1 MTNIACQLEH
11 SVEAEVTPSFAW
23 NWRTDIKNWDDP
35 PAQFQ
40 LDGPFAKGSWG
51 TTRLPGQEPMRWQ
64 IRDVR
69 PGTSFT
75 IEMSLD
81 RAVLRFEWV
90 FDALSNRRTRIT
102 QRIVLSGDNAAA
114 YADQV
119 RAGFGSTLPDGMKR
133 TADALVRAE
142 RSMEGGKYTAMLLGA
157 TGNVGGHILRILV
170 QSPLCKKVV
179 VVTRRNVA
187 EFANPK
193 VQQVVVNMDKLEAE
207 LTPHAKGVDIALAA
221 FGVGKGSAKM
231 ADEEVRKIEITYP
244 TAFASAAKAGGAR
257 VLAMMTAAGADSQ
270 SSTKY
275 LRNIGDKEKKSEE
288 LKFDF
293 LGLYRPAVILGNSN
307 TPSALGVVMPLF
319 HWAMPS
325 RYHSIHKNDLARA
338 MVAQSEQA
346 FLALAQGK
354 GPAAPAVKILEYR
367 EMEPFFVAG
376 DSDAP

>member
-1 MTNIACQLEH
+1 MRTSGVERCLADGAQTEVLERGVVGGVGAPPGVLTSAMH
-11 SVEAEVTPSFAW
+11 FETAAEAKVE
-23 NWRTDIKNWDDP
+23 
-35 PAQFQ
+35 
-40 LDGPFAKGSWG
+40 
-51 TTRLPGQEPMRWQ
+51 
-64 IRDVR
+64 
-69 PGTSFT
+69 
-75 IEMSLD
+75 
-81 RAVLRFEWV
+81 
-90 FDALSNRRTRIT
+90 
-102 QRIVLSGDNAAA
+102 
-114 YADQV
+114 
-119 RAGFGSTLPDGMKR
+119 
-133 TADALVRAE
+133 
-142 RSMEGGKYTAMLLGA
+142 YTAMLLGA
-157 TGNVGGHILRILV
+157 TGNVGGRILHLLV

-187 EFANPK
+187 ELANPK
-193 VQQVVVNMDKLEAE
+193 VQQVVVNMDTLEEE
-207 LTPHAKGVDIALAA
+207 LAPHAKGVDIALAA

-270 SSTKY
+270 SSTSY
-275 LRNIGDKEKKSEE
+275 LRNIGDKEKKSEA

-307 TPSALGVVMPLF
+307 TPSALGFVMPLF

-354 GPAAPAVKILEYR
+354 GPAAPAVKILEYK
-367 EMEPFFVAG
+367 EMEPFFVG
-376 DSDAP
+376 GRQLMVCPSCRDGHQSSPIKKGPQLTTTVN